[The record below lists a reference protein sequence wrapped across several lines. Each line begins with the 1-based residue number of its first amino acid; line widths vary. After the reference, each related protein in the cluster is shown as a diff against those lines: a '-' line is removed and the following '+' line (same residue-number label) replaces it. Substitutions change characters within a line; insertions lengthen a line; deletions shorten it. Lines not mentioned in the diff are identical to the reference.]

1 MNLKDRYGS
10 TALQLSSR
18 NGHVEIAKT
27 LISAGAGIN
36 IPDTKLQTP
45 FLGKCKVYGHH
56 KDSIENL
63 GPKYRDLLDLWAL
76 EAFHVCLLS
85 TGTHAD

>member
-45 FLGKCKVYGHH
+45 FLGKYKVYGL
-56 KDSIENL
+56 IRTPL
-63 GPKYRDLLDLWAL
+63 
-76 EAFHVCLLS
+76 
-85 TGTHAD
+85 TI